1 MSMREMQIETDEWIA
16 PLKVGYY
23 KPLEI
28 LAQMVEE
35 VGELSRELNN
45 RYGPRIKKSPEDT
58 ADIGSEMGDIIFAI
72 VCLANS
78 HDINLDKVWK
88 KHMDKLTGRDK
99 NRFERKEV

>member
-1 MSMREMQIETDEWIA
+1 MKYIQRETEEWINQF
-16 PLKVGYY
+16 KVGYY

-45 RYGPRIKKSPEDT
+45 RYGPRVKKSPEDT
-58 ADIGSEMGDIIFAI
+58 ADVGSELGDIIFAI

-78 HDINLDKVWK
+78 HNIDLDNVWK
-88 KHMDKLTGRDK
+88 NHMDKLTSRDK
-99 NRFERKEV
+99 NRFELKE